1 MQYRNYLPRIPL
13 WHLVLTYCKSGAE
26 GNRMAQPNGRLQSS
40 AADQNPMKAGH
51 PSASIKIY
59 RYSFCCPGCH
69 TCAKEISI
77 FRPDRTIQQQGRC
90 HRRPIPFVSPGNSGF
105 CGVFYRRLLSDNV
118 SWPINCTATMSVSS
132 ASRHTTSDIPRA
144 GANSAK

>member
-105 CGVFYRRLLSDNV
+105 CGDFYRQQCFLANQPKKSSYGSARAGIAPSGNHGDWV
-118 SWPINCTATMSVSS
+118 IWATM
-132 ASRHTTSDIPRA
+132 
-144 GANSAK
+144 